1 MMNKIFKVSVEV
13 RYYVNGYDGD
23 KVYRTVKNLIGV
35 YDDQDQALNAGNEA
49 LRELEKLFPMHVF
62 PNGQEAPKQRL
73 SRIISIVSNLAY
85 LKTPFDFYMEIET
98 IFKNPIEEFV
108 GSVLADLK

>member
-1 MMNKIFKVSVEV
+1 M
-13 RYYVNGYDGD
+13 
-23 KVYRTVKNLIGV
+23 

-62 PNGQEAPKQRL
+62 PNGEEAPKQKL
-73 SRIISIVSNLAY
+73 SRINSIVSEMAY
-85 LKTPFDFYMEIET
+85 LKTPFNFYMKIET
-98 IFKNPIEEFV
+98 IFKNTIGEFV